1 MSACKQRVLNAIK
14 HNKYDRI
21 PVDFW
26 STKETDE
33 KLFKYLGLT
42 DRSQLLDKFDID
54 IVFIE
59 GPKYI
64 GPALTQYPDG
74 SDNDIWGVRRKI
86 CSAGKADKKQSYK
99 SVVHSPLEDA
109 ISVDD
114 ILNYGHW
121 PNPDDYDYGSVKQQC
136 KEAGNRAVFFM
147 GDRLNRI
154 AQFKPAMY
162 LRGMEQLLMD
172 TALNP
177 DMFMAVIDK
186 ISGFYT
192 EYLTRILT
200 AADGMI
206 DVVVTGDD
214 FGAQNGLLISRQMWR
229 EYLYPGFRKFIDI
242 SHSFDTPVMHH
253 TCGSIY
259 EIIADMIEAGLDVL
273 NPLQPNTAGMDF
285 AKIKSEFGD
294 KICFHGGL
302 SVQTNLP
309 FGSPEDV
316 KAEVQK
322 TLAVLGKESGYI
334 ACTAHNVQADVP
346 VENILALFE
355 AYKEYRCNI

>member
-1 MSACKQRVLNAIK
+1 MSGSRQRVLDAIK

-21 PVDFW
+21 PIDFW

-33 KLFKYLGLT
+33 KLFKHLGLT
-42 DRSQLLDKFDID
+42 SRTQLLDKFDID

-59 GPKYI
+59 GPEYI
-64 GPALTQYPDG
+64 GLDLAQYPDG
-74 SDNDIWGVRRKI
+74 SDDDIWGVRRKT
-86 CSAGKADKKQSYK
+86 CYAGEADKKQSYK
-99 SVVHSPLEDA
+99 TVVNSPLKA
-109 ISVDD
+109 SISVDE
-114 ILNYGHW
+114 ILNYDHW
-121 PNPDDYDYGSVKQQC
+121 PNPDDYDYSCIKQQC
-136 KEAGNRAVFFM
+136 REAGDRAVFFM

-177 DMFMAVIDK
+177 DIFKAILDK
-186 ISGFYT
+186 ISRFYN
-192 EYLTRILT
+192 EYLTRILI

-214 FGAQNGLLISRQMWR
+214 FGAQNGMILSRQMWR
-229 EYLYPGFRKFIDI
+229 EYLYPGFKKFIDI
-242 SHSFDTPVMHH
+242 SHSFDVQVMHH

-259 EIIADMIEAGLDVL
+259 EIIADMIEAGLDIL
-273 NPLQPNTAGMDF
+273 NPLQPNASGMDF
-285 AKIKSEFGD
+285 VKIKSEFGD
-294 KICFHGGL
+294 KICFHGGI

-309 FGSPEDV
+309 FGSPADV
-316 KAEVQK
+316 KAEAKKALVE
-322 TLAVLGKESGYI
+322 LGKDTGYI
-334 ACTAHNVQADVP
+334 ACTAHNIQADVP
-346 VENILALFE
+346 VKNILSLFE

>member
-1 MSACKQRVLNAIK
+1 MSDSRQRVLDAIK
-14 HNKYDRI
+14 HNKYDKI
-21 PVDFW
+21 PLDFW

-33 KLFKYLGLT
+33 KLLKYLNLT
-42 DRSQLLDKFDID
+42 NRSQLLDEFDVD
-54 IVFIE
+54 IVYIE
-59 GPKYI
+59 GPEYI
-64 GPALTQYPDG
+64 GPTLTQYSDG
-74 SDNDIWGVRRKI
+74 YDDDIWGVRRKT
-86 CSAGKADKKQSYK
+86 CYAGEAEKKQSYK
-99 SVVHSPLEDA
+99 TVDHSPLEA
-109 ISVDD
+109 ATSVDE
-114 ILNYGHW
+114 ILNYNHW
-121 PNPDDYDYGSVKQQC
+121 PTPDDYDYQCIKQQC
-136 KEAGNRAVFFM
+136 KQAGNRAVFFM

-177 DMFMAVIDK
+177 DIFEAIIDK
-186 ISGFYT
+186 ISSFYN

-214 FGAQNGLLISRQMWR
+214 FGAQNGMILSPQMWR
-229 EYLYPGFRKFIDI
+229 EYLYPGFKKFIDI
-242 SHSFDTPVMHH
+242 SHSFETPVMHH

-273 NPLQPNTAGMDF
+273 NPLQPNTLGMDF
-285 AKIKSEFGD
+285 AKIKSDFGD
-294 KICFHGGL
+294 KICFHGGI

-309 FGSPEDV
+309 FGNPEDV
-316 KAEVQK
+316 KAEVK
-322 TLAVLGKESGYI
+322 KNLALLGKDTGYI
-334 ACTAHNVQADVP
+334 ACTAHNIQADVP
-346 VENILALFE
+346 VGNILALFE